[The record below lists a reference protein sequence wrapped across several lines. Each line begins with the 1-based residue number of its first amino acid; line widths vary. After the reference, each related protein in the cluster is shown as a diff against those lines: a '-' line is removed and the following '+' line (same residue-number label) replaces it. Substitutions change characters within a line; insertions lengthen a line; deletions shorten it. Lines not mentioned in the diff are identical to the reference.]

1 MSQVKQSQLTN
12 RLKWTAS
19 LLSLK
24 NTVDEDDRP
33 IQGWGM
39 VRNIFYEDL
48 GITSTEKYLAVQ
60 AKTDVVKRIRI
71 RYDSKIT
78 QKNNRIK
85 VDGVNYKITR
95 IYADKDNGY
104 EELSLNYV
112 D

>member
-1 MSQVKQSQLTN
+1 L
-12 RLKWTAS
+12 
-19 LLSLK
+19 
-24 NTVDEDDRP
+24 
-33 IQGWGM
+33 

-78 QKNNRIK
+78 QKGNRVR
-85 VDGVNYKITR
+85 VDGTDYKITR

-104 EELSLNYV
+104 EELSLDYV

>member
-12 RLKWTAS
+12 RLRWTAS

-33 IQGWGM
+33 IQGWGL
-39 VRNIFYEDL
+39 VRNVFFEDL

-71 RYDSKIT
+71 RYDSTIT
-78 QKNNRIK
+78 QKGNRVR
-85 VDGVNYKITR
+85 VDGTDYKITR
-95 IYADKDNGY
+95 IYGDKDNGY
-104 EELSLNYV
+104 EELSLDYV